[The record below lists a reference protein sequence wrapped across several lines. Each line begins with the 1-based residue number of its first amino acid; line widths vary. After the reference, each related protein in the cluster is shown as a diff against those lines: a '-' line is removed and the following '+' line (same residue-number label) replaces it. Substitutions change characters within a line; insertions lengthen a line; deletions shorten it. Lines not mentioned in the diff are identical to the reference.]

1 MMEKLPKKDYIDLEN
16 LMQHVPH
23 PDSTYTATGW
33 HYELM
38 ALLGRFGYRP
48 VGRYA
53 AYELAV
59 QLLEM
64 GYDET

>member
-1 MMEKLPKKDYIDLEN
+1 MEN